1 MTELLAKAFAE
12 AGKLP
17 APDQD
22 ALARWL
28 LAEMQSEKIWQEKFA
43 SSGDLL
49 KQLAEEAIEEH
60 RRGETQE
67 LDPDRL

>member
-1 MTELLAKAFAE
+1 MTKLLAKAFAE
-12 AGKLP
+12 AEQLSP
-17 APDQD
+17 PDQD

-28 LAEMQSEKIWQEKFA
+28 LAEVHSEKAWQEKFA
-43 SSGDLL
+43 ESGNLL
-49 KQLAEEAIEEH
+49 RQLAEEAIEEH